1 MSYLRR
7 SLAILPLLLCASG
20 AQAQATIGPSFNC
33 ADAKTVT
40 EKAICADPTLA
51 ALDANI
57 AQLYKQ
63 ALAKA
68 GPDAGAV
75 RAEQRRWLAYRD
87 QSCDKTSNPP
97 LPEDWVRK
105 ETQDCLGK
113 TLPFRRAALSVLA
126 DGTPFAPFCQ
136 RVAATLGAA
145 RMPDGAPPGDNLSD
159 QAIKAGLVHA
169 TTDNQELTP
178 VWNRR
183 LAPYLNKITSGQI
196 DLHRFGTPPAY
207 MVLSTV
213 GGSMSCQDF
222 DWFKLN
228 GPDAVAPLPPP
239 EQAYESSYCLNAG
252 ALSTSATAGEIS
264 TGATGTAAFIVSEN
278 QITAATLRTRSLVN
292 GAWTDS
298 CEVAAEYRTTYE
310 VTEGG
315 CAADTALCAALKGQ
329 LAGWAAMVEKS
340 GWSKDASKQGAH
352 KTFPALP
359 GVVAGGLP
367 PTGTLE
373 LVPDMAQASW
383 PLFVTEAPLLTW
395 QGPGEPLTLRLSHA
409 TLGWREDTTYILG
422 AWRSV
427 GDTLKPV
434 AGYVIALKRTGA
446 PAVKVTPQP

>member
-1 MSYLRR
+1 MPHLPRP
-7 SLAILPLLLCASG
+7 LAIITLLLWAG
-20 AQAQATIGPSFNC
+20 TALAGTPTPSFNC
-33 ADAKTVT
+33 ADAKSLT
-40 EKAICADPTLA
+40 EQAICADPALA
-51 ALDANI
+51 AMDADI
-57 AQLYKQ
+57 ARLYKQ

-68 GPDAGAV
+68 GRDAEAI
-75 RAEQRRWLAYRD
+75 RAEERRWLAYRN
-87 QSCDKTSNPP
+87 QSCDKTSTPP

-105 ETQDCLGK
+105 ETQACLAK

-169 TTDNQELTP
+169 ATDNQELTP

-183 LAPYLNKITSGQI
+183 LAPYLNKITNGQI

-213 GGSMSCQDF
+213 GGSMSCQYF

-239 EQAYESSYCLNAG
+239 EKADESSYCLNAG

-264 TGATGTAAFIVSEN
+264 TGVTGTAAFIVSEN
-278 QITAATLRTRSLVN
+278 QITAATLRTHSLVN

-298 CEVAAEYRTTYE
+298 CQVAAEYSTTYE

-315 CAADTALCAALKGQ
+315 CTADTALCDALKGQ

-340 GWSKDASKQGAH
+340 GWSQDASGPGAH

-395 QGPGEPLTLRLSHA
+395 RGPGKSLTLRLSHA

-422 AWRSV
+422 AWRNV
-427 GDTLKPV
+427 GDTLTPV
-434 AGYVIALKRTGA
+434 AGYVIALKRTGV
-446 PAVKVTPQP
+446 PVVKVTPQP